1 MLFYV
6 NVIPVSNKTPSL
18 SHAFLSPRNFPLLIS
33 LSHPFH
39 PKEPKKGKC
48 LDAGKRP
55 VSLRQRKILKFI
67 DNRIAEWGSTSN
79 FATAKEGSSENN
91 GGDWFMSDV
100 SQGLYAEQANTEWQ
114 DERPVKQQ
122 KLDNDEV

>member
-1 MLFYV
+1 MDLNDFDCNTKWNFSFKLY
-6 NVIPVSNKTPSL
+6 NQP
-18 SHAFLSPRNFPLLIS
+18 FL
-33 LSHPFH
+33 
-39 PKEPKKGKC
+39 
-48 LDAGKRP
+48 GKRP
-55 VSLRQRKILKFI
+55 VSLRQHNILKFI

-91 GGDWFMSDV
+91 GGDWFMCDV